1 MKIRHVATLALALS
15 FTGACD
21 DKPTTG
27 APTSRA
33 STSTTSVATPP
44 TAASSAPT
52 LADAQAIA
60 RSTLIVD
67 GHVDLPYRLKG
78 QEKKKG
84 AIEDDVGQRLAEGNF
99 DYVRAKEGGL
109 DAPFMSIYVP
119 AEHQKEGGAK
129 ALADELIDMVEGIEK
144 QHPDKFSVA
153 RSVADVRAAFAAG
166 KVALPLGIE
175 NGAAIEGSLDY
186 LRHFGERGVRY
197 ITLTHSE
204 DNDIC
209 DSSYAETKTHKGL
222 SDFGRKV
229 VAEMNRLG
237 IMIDVSHIS
246 DDAFW
251 QVMKLTKTPVIAS
264 HSSCRHFTPG
274 FERNMSDDMIRA
286 MKKNG
291 GVVMINYGS
300 SFIDEQ
306 ARKTRTAMW
315 LARKAFMKESGIED
329 RDDPKVEAW
338 DEENE
343 KTHELP
349 LAKVAQ
355 VADHILHVI
364 EVAGIDHVGL
374 GSDFDGVG
382 DSLPEGLRDASDLPN
397 LVLELMKRGL
407 TEEQIAKIGSGN
419 VLRVWSAVERHA
431 VEARSSAD

>member
-1 MKIRHVATLALALS
+1 MKLRHIAPLAALWLC
-15 FTGACD
+15 TGCD
-21 DKPTTG
+21 KAPSAKASQAESIPTTS
-27 APTSRA
+27 ATA
-33 STSTTSVATPP
+33 TST
-44 TAASSAPT
+44 AARSSAPT
-52 LADAQAIA
+52 LADAQALA
-60 RSTLIVD
+60 RATLVVD

-78 QEKKKG
+78 QKDHEG
-84 AIEDDVGQRLAEGNF
+84 AIEDDVSQRLTEGNF

-119 AEHQKEGGAK
+119 AEHQTKGGAK
-129 ALADELIDMVEGIEK
+129 ALADELIDMVEAIEK
-144 QHPDKFSVA
+144 QHPDKFTIA
-153 RSVADVRAAFAAG
+153 RSVAEVRAAFADG

-175 NGAAIEGSLDY
+175 NGAAIEGSLEH
-186 LRHFGERGVRY
+186 LRHFRDRGVRY

-204 DNDIC
+204 DNRIC

-222 SDFGRKV
+222 SDFGREV

-274 FERNMSDDMIRA
+274 FERNMSDDMIRS
-286 MKKNG
+286 MKDNG

-300 SFIDEQ
+300 SFIDDE

-315 LARKAFMKESGIED
+315 MARKAFMKENGIED
-329 RDDPKVEAW
+329 RHHPKVEAW
-338 DEENE
+338 DEEYT

-355 VADHILHVI
+355 VADHITHVI
-364 EVAGIDHVGL
+364 EIAGIDHVGL

-407 TEEQIAKIGSGN
+407 TEEQIAKIASGN
-419 VLRVWSAVERHA
+419 VLRVWAAVEEHA
-431 VEARSSAD
+431 RRP

>member
-1 MKIRHVATLALALS
+1 MKTRNVVTLSLVLS
-15 FTGACD
+15 LGVACD
-21 DKPTTG
+21 DKPPAAEPVG
-27 APTSRA
+27 SA
-33 STSTTSVATPP
+33 STTTTAAAAPP
-44 TAASSAPT
+44 TPSASAAT
-52 LADAQAIA
+52 LADARQIA
-60 RSTLIVD
+60 RSTLVVD
-67 GHVDLPYRLKG
+67 GHVDLPYRLNG
-78 QEKKKG
+78 QQEKEG
-84 AIEDDVGQRLAEGNF
+84 AIRDDVGQRLDEGNF

-109 DAPFMSIYVP
+109 DAPFMSIYIP
-119 AEHQKEGGAK
+119 AKHQKEGGAK
-129 ALADELIDMVEGIEK
+129 ALADELIDMVEAIEK
-144 QHPDKFSVA
+144 QHPEKFVVA

-186 LRHFGERGVRY
+186 LRHFGQRGVRY

-222 SDFGRKV
+222 SDFGRRV

-274 FERNMSDDMIRA
+274 FERNMSDDMIVA

-300 SFIDEQ
+300 SFIDDE

-315 LARKAFMKESGIED
+315 LARKAFMKEKGIED
-329 RDDPKVEAW
+329 RHDAEVEAW
-338 DEENE
+338 DEQYA
-343 KTHELP
+343 KTHDLP
-349 LAKVAQ
+349 LAKVSQ

-382 DSLPEGLRDASDLPN
+382 DSLPEGLRDASELPN
-397 LVLELMKRGL
+397 LILELMKRGL
-407 TEEQIAKIGSGN
+407 TKDQIAKIASGN
-419 VLRVWSAVERHA
+419 VLRVWSAVEAHA
-431 VEARSSAD
+431 TP